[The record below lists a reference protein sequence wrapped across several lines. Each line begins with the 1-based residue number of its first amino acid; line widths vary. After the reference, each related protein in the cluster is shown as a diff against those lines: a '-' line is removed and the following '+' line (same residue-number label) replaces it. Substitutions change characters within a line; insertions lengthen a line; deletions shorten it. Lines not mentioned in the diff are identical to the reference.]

1 MDEKFKRQ
9 VVSLVKVMDDL
20 DYYQILKLDQM
31 AFDDDIKRAY
41 FEESRL
47 YHPDKYFNEPPEFQA
62 MVTQIFKRVCEAY
75 RVLSDRERRAIYTKQ
90 ISGPDR
96 KKFLRFDP
104 KVQEQERAQKED
116 EGQTP
121 MGKKYYQLAKA
132 AIQNKDFKGAKIN
145 LQLAVKMEPQNR
157 TFAAKLKEVE
167 DILAMRKKL

>member
-1 MDEKFKRQ
+1 MDENFKRQ
-9 VVSLVKVMDDL
+9 VASLMKVMDDL

-47 YHPDKYFNEPPEFQA
+47 YHPDKYYNEPPEFQA
-62 MVTQIFKRVCEAY
+62 KVTLVFKRVCEAY
-75 RVLSDRERRAIYTKQ
+75 KVLSDQERRALYTKQ

-104 KVQEQERAQKED
+104 KVMEQEKAKKED

-121 MGKKYYQLAKA
+121 MGKKYYLLAKA
-132 AIQNKDFKGAKIN
+132 AIQNKDFKGARIN
-145 LQLAVKMEPQNR
+145 LQLAVKMEPRNS
-157 TFAAKLKEVE
+157 TFAERLKEVE
-167 DILAMRKKL
+167 DTLAMRKKL

>member
-1 MDEKFKRQ
+1 MDDNFKRQ
-9 VVSLVKVMDDL
+9 VLSMAKVMDEL
-20 DYYQILKLDQM
+20 DYYQILKLDRM

-62 MVTQIFKRVCEAY
+62 TVTQVFKRVCEAY
-75 RVLSDRERRAIYTKQ
+75 KVLADKERRSVYTKQ
-90 ISGPDR
+90 VSGPDR
-96 KKFLRFDP
+96 AKFLRFDLR
-104 KVQEQERAQKED
+104 VLEQEKARKED

-145 LQLAVKMEPQNR
+145 LQLAVKMEPRNQ
-157 TFAAKLKEVE
+157 TFKERLKEVE
-167 DILAMRKKL
+167 DTLAMRKKL

>member
-1 MDEKFKRQ
+1 MDEHFKRQ
-9 VVSLVKVMDDL
+9 VTSLVKVMDDL

-47 YHPDKYFNEPPEFQA
+47 YHPDKYFNEPLEFQT
-62 MVTQIFKRVCEAY
+62 MVTQVFKRVCEAY
-75 RVLSDRERRAIYTKQ
+75 KVLCDKERRALYTRQ

-96 KKFLRFDP
+96 KKFLRFDL
-104 KVQEQERAQKED
+104 KVLEQERAKKED

-145 LQLAVKMEPQNR
+145 LQLAVKMEPGNS
-157 TFAAKLKEVE
+157 TFAEKLKEVE
-167 DILAMRKKL
+167 DVLAMRRKL